1 METLHPRWCLPCRV
15 AVVGLDEWR
24 HPARVEW
31 GAAPDSRDTPLT
43 TGVCSGLRTRASP
56 PSISL
61 SCRLPT
67 DPLVVSRPAEPTPL
81 SSRRGRRR
89 CRFLSSSPAVA
100 PVYGRLLMLVTA
112 GLCGDGCR
120 PPPSLFVGAVVVR
133 FRRCLSAP
141 SPIFVVVCRR
151 GCRPPLSSLVG
162 AAVARLC
169 RRSSAQL
176 SPAFVVARR
185 HGCRPPLSSLV
196 GAAVARLCRRSSARL
211 SPAFVVAR
219 RRGCR
224 PPLSLLVGAAVARLC
239 RCLSARL
246 SPAFAASRRDGYGS

>member
-1 METLHPRWCLPCRV
+1 MLHAIHRRCHASCRHCCVETLHPRWCLPCRV

-24 HPARVEW
+24 HPARVGW
-31 GAAPDSRDTPLT
+31 GAATDSRDTPLT
-43 TGVCSGLRTRASP
+43 TGVRSGLRTRASP
-56 PSISL
+56 PSVFL
-61 SCRLPT
+61 SCCLPT
-67 DPLVVSRPAEPTPL
+67 GPLVVSRRAKPTPP
-81 SSRRGRRR
+81 SSHRGRRR

-100 PVYGRLLMLVTA
+100 PVYGRLSVLVTA

-133 FRRCLSAP
+133 LRRCLSVRLLPAFVAVCRRWLLP
-141 SPIFVVVCRR
+141 AFVVVCRR
-151 GCRPPLSSLVG
+151 GCCPPSSL
-162 AAVARLC
+162 
-169 RRSSAQL
+169 
-176 SPAFVVARR
+176 
-185 HGCRPPLSSLV
+185 LV

-211 SPAFVVAR
+211 SPAFVVAC

-246 SPAFAASRRDGYGS
+246 SPAFAASRRDGYGP